1 VKKLREFEATLL
13 AAYQKYLQ
21 YLDHLIKSAMRNQ
34 NADVSES
41 SLPAIAIRCLTQLLL
56 DLTFFNYRS
65 NIIQT
70 LVPLMNSHIDV
81 VRNYD
86 TTNNMRIY

>member
-1 VKKLREFEATLL
+1 M

-21 YLDHLIKSAMRNQ
+21 YLDHVIKSSMRNESS
-34 NADVSES
+34 DVSES

-65 NIIQT
+65 NIIQA
-70 LVPLMNSHIDV
+70 LVPLMNSHIEI
-81 VRNYD
+81 VRS
-86 TTNNMRIY
+86 